1 MIILQ
6 IDKETRM
13 PQLESRLRD
22 DGSVEIR
29 GASGVLRVRE
39 EQHTIAM
46 LTRIALSFALTG
58 RSH

>member
-29 GASGVLRVRE
+29 GASGVLRVRP
-39 EQHTIAM
+39 EQATIAM
-46 LTRIALSFALTG
+46 LTRVALSFAVQG